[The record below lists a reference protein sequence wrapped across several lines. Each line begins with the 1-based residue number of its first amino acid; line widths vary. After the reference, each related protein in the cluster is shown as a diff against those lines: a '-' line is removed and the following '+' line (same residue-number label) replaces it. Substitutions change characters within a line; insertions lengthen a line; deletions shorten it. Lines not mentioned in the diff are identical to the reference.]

1 MRTRIRTII
10 APLTALP
17 LLLLVGAAP
26 PDARADRAE
35 RLARVLAED
44 TTADGALRHLTAF
57 QRIADASGGHRAA
70 GSPGHERSARYAG
83 ELLAAAGYRVDYQR
97 FGFSYRETTA
107 ERLTTDDGRD
117 IPIRAMTYT
126 ANTPDDG
133 LTAPL
138 AVAGGLGCTPEDY
151 PGDTHRGRIALVERG
166 DCTFAA
172 KAEQAA
178 AAGAVAAVVYDSA
191 PDGGP
196 FGGTLGDPDA
206 GVLPVGGISR
216 ADGLALAAGDLDRP
230 VRLDLAQRAEDR
242 ETVNVLAET
251 RGGDPDRVVMA
262 GAHLDSVA
270 DGPGINDNGSGS
282 AGVLETALRLA
293 DHYRGGGATVRFA
306 LWSAEESGLL
316 GSRHYVDGLTEDER
330 AAISVYLNF
339 DMIASPNA
347 GFFVHDGTGAAD
359 GSAAVTGHLTEY
371 LAEQGITAEPIPFNG
386 RSDYAPFLEA
396 GIAAGGSHT
405 GAEGLKTEDQAARW
419 GGTAGAPYDPCYHA
433 ACDDLGNLDR
443 AALEANLRVIA
454 RAVGHS
460 AWLPDA
466 LTTPR

>member
-1 MRTRIRTII
+1 MRNRIRTII
-10 APLTALP
+10 APLAALP

-26 PDARADRAE
+26 PDAPDARAD

-44 TTADGALRHLTAF
+44 TTADGALRHLAAF
-57 QRIADASGGHRAA
+57 QRIADTSGGHRAA
-70 GSPGHERSARYAG
+70 GSTGHERSARYAG
-83 ELLAAAGYRVDYQR
+83 DLLAAAGYRVDYQR

-107 ERLTTDDGRD
+107 ERLTTADGRD

-138 AVAGGLGCTPEDY
+138 AVAGGLGCSPEDY

-166 DCTFAA
+166 ECTFAA
-172 KAEQAA
+172 KAGQAA
-178 AAGAVAAVVYDSA
+178 AAGAVAAVVYDST

-216 ADGLALAAGDLDRP
+216 ADGLALAAGDLDSP
-230 VRLDLAQRAEDR
+230 VRLDLAQHAEDR

-262 GAHLDSVA
+262 GAHLDSVP

-316 GSRHYVDGLTEDER
+316 GSRHYVDGLTEAER
-330 AAISVYLNF
+330 EAIAVYLNF

-347 GFFVHDGTGAAD
+347 GYFVHDGTGAPD
-359 GSAAVTGHLTEY
+359 GSAAVTGHLSGY
-371 LAEQGITAEPIPFNG
+371 LAEQGITAELSPFNG
-386 RSDYAPFLEA
+386 RSDYAPFVEA
-396 GIAAGGSHT
+396 GIPAGGSYT
-405 GAEGLKTEDQAARW
+405 GAEGLKTADQADRW

-433 ACDDLGNLDR
+433 ACDDLGNIDR
-443 AALEANLRVIA
+443 TALEANLAVIA

-460 AWLPDA
+460 AWRPDA